1 MTTKQELRGI
11 VRTHLDDL
19 MSSLNEGLLGVG
31 LDKLEKTLTRLG
43 RGGRLPHW
51 YADLKNDGHLPNF
64 DGKTVGSILEM
75 MFVAVLERKVQDIT
89 GSEVIFKVNPARGV
103 DLPDLDLG
111 IKSPSKNFCTSEP
124 YFTAYERL
132 YGNQYDAL
140 ILLTDYQEAK
150 KKNRLKLQVDE
161 WKYLRGSEIADAKL
175 CRLARKNRDFLLA
188 DGDEGKAKR
197 LFGFLAYVNQSDWR
211 AVQLLKAI
219 DVLQDEGKIRSVLEK
234 SLNDFEK
241 KNKKKERA
249 GLGSLPESERDAIAR
264 ILEGSSL
271 WREVVFAA
279 DAWVTDVLQDT
290 GRAPSQPEWH
300 LLKTGPLDGK
310 IGMSFA
316 LQWRYNFGQ
325 VFRGGGLSGDYDLE
339 ISGSLDLDKA
349 TAE

>member
-1 MTTKQELRGI
+1 MATKEELRGI

-19 MSSLNEGLLGVG
+19 MSSLNDSLSGIG
-31 LDKLEKTLTRLG
+31 LDELEGALTRLG
-43 RGGRLPHW
+43 RGGKLPHW
-51 YADLKNDGHLPNF
+51 YAGLKNDGRLPNF

-75 MFVAVLERKVQDIT
+75 VFVAVLERKVKEVI
-89 GSEVIFKVNPARGV
+89 GSEVIFRVNPARGV

-132 YGNQYDAL
+132 YGNQHDAL

-150 KKNRLKLQVDE
+150 KKSLLTLQVSE
-161 WKYLRGSEIADAKL
+161 WKYLHGSEIADAKL
-175 CRLARKNRDFLLA
+175 CRLARENREFLLA

-197 LFGFLAYVNQSDWR
+197 LFGFLAYANQSDWR

-219 DVLQDEGKIRSVLEK
+219 DVLQDEEKIRSVLQD
-234 SLNDFEK
+234 SLFDFEK
-241 KNKKKERA
+241 QNKKKEKT
-249 GLGSLPESERDAIAR
+249 GLIPLPESERDAIAR
-264 ILEGSSL
+264 ILKGSCL
-271 WREVVFAA
+271 WHEVVFAA
-279 DAWVTDVLQDT
+279 DAWVTDVLQDA
-290 GRAPSQPEWH
+290 GRAPNQIEWN

-325 VFRGGGLSGDYDLE
+325 IFREGGPTDDHEIE
-339 ISGSLDLDKA
+339 ISGLLDLDKA